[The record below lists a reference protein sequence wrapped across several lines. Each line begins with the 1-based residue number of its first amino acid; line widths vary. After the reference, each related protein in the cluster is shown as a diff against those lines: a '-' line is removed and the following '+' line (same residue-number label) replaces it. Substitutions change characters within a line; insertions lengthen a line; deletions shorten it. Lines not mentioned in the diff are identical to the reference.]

1 MFKVTREI
9 PVDNWNNEV
18 ISKKCVDMW
27 GYEEMNVSY
36 VEYFWCDFSIQLDWS
51 LALSGSLVVALDDSS
66 LIQVNVEAHKPNIT
80 VQGRRDTIL
89 SPVQVRLV
97 QFVVG
102 RVCNSLSIEQ
112 KLPWI
117 FKTLFI
123 FMRLFDQYKIILCV
137 CVVCSVKQHLFEYFN
152 IFMSLFYKFTASSLN
167 KSLNFWEK
175 KSCLAGIAKK
185 KRVNSLFSMWGV
197 FLSLKPKTCFFSDLV
212 WTRIID

>member
-1 MFKVTREI
+1 MCWYVRLWRDECI
-9 PVDNWNNEV
+9 L
-18 ISKKCVDMW
+18 C
-27 GYEEMNVSY
+27 

-66 LIQVNVEAHKPNIT
+66 LIQVNVETHKPNIT

-112 KLPWI
+112 KLC
-117 FKTLFI
+117 I
-123 FMRLFDQYKIILCV
+123 FMRLFEQYKIILCV
-137 CVVCSVKQHLFEYFN
+137 CVVCSVKQHLFQYFN
-152 IFMSLFYKFTASSLN
+152 IFMSLFYKFTTSSLN

>member
-18 ISKKCVDMW
+18 ISNKCVDMW

-66 LIQVNVEAHKPNIT
+66 LIQVNVEMHKPNIT

-112 KLPWI
+112 NLPWI

-123 FMRLFDQYKIILCV
+123 FMRLFDQYKIILCGMF
-137 CVVCSVKQHLFEYFN
+137 SKTAFIWIFQYFHVT
-152 IFMSLFYKFTASSLN
+152 FFYKFTASSLN
-167 KSLNFWEK
+167 KSIHFWEK
-175 KSCLAGIAKK
+175 NIAKSIAKK
-185 KRVNSLFSMWGV
+185 KRGNSLFSMWGV
-197 FLSLKPKTCFFSDLV
+197 FLSLKPKTCFFSDHV

>member
-18 ISKKCVDMW
+18 ISNKCVDMW

-66 LIQVNVEAHKPNIT
+66 LIQVNVETHKPNIT

-112 KLPWI
+112 NSPGFLKHFLSLWGYLI
-117 FKTLFI
+117 NIKSF
-123 FMRLFDQYKIILCV
+123 CV
-137 CVVCSVKQHLFEYFN
+137 ECSVKQHLFEYFN
-152 IFMSLFYKFTASSLN
+152 IFMSLFL
-167 KSLNFWEK
+167 
-175 KSCLAGIAKK
+175 
-185 KRVNSLFSMWGV
+185 
-197 FLSLKPKTCFFSDLV
+197 
-212 WTRIID
+212 